1 LRGAIATKQS
11 IDPHVRCDGLLRFAR
26 NDGALAVTVCNT
38 LFTILVD
45 PMFTTFMRRAFTKTR
60 DAARVARAI
69 A

>member
-26 NDGALAVTVCNT
+26 NDGALAVNTCKT
-38 LFTILVD
+38 LFTIFVD
-45 PMFTTFMRRAFTKTR
+45 PVFTTFMRRAFTKAR
-60 DAARVARAI
+60 DAARVVSAI